1 MGYAAATAHRR
12 AARHQHPQHV
22 IPALARL
29 AEAGKPLPC
38 PGQQLRRVRAGD
50 EPGDEKKQRGVV
62 LSTISGD
69 CAGPHR

>member
-50 EPGDEKKQRGVV
+50 EPGDEKKTTWCGALDYFWGLRW
-62 LSTISGD
+62 T
-69 CAGPHR
+69 A